1 VLAHG
6 CRKRKMLICGTEEK
20 IEVAHGR
27 LPSPARHTGNYQTFC
42 DISAISFSI
51 KNDKFFA

>member
-1 VLAHG
+1 
-6 CRKRKMLICGTEEK
+6 MLICGTEEK